1 LTHRQ
6 PVLHARNAFLHVVN
20 EHRWL
25 ATSACSLAL
34 MQEQPAVRDR
44 ARDVLRNVD
53 VAVSGATLLYAR
65 SLIEFYTKGSPEAKP
80 RTGRP
85 RQPIDIVIEDFG
97 TGIGDGTY
105 WVLVR
110 IKTSI
115 DVHLLHLTA
124 WRDVDYRSNPKNAL
138 ARPAAARLNWNRE
151 HPEIVGRIN
160 DALAEAATLATDW
173 TVPLEAL
180 HKAATERLNDQDF
193 AWPANLTGKSAVFS
207 FLDRSGL

>member
-1 LTHRQ
+1 MTHRQ
-6 PVLHARNAFLHVVN
+6 PALQARNAFLHVVN

-25 ATSACSLAL
+25 ATSACSMAL
-34 MQEQPAVRDR
+34 MQEHPAVRDR
-44 ARDVLRNVD
+44 ARHVLGNVD

-80 RTGRP
+80 GTGRP

-110 IKTSI
+110 IKASI

-124 WRDVDYRSNPKNAL
+124 WRDVDYRSDPKNAL
-138 ARPAAARLNWNRE
+138 ARPTASRLNWNRE

-160 DALAEAATLATDW
+160 DALAEAASLATDW
-173 TVPLEAL
+173 TVPLESL

-193 AWPANLTGKSAVFS
+193 DWPANLTGKSAVFS

>member
-1 LTHRQ
+1 MTHRQ
-6 PVLHARNAFLHVVN
+6 PALHARNAFLHVVN

-34 MQEQPAVRDR
+34 MQEHPAVRDR
-44 ARDVLRNVD
+44 ARNVLRNVD

-85 RQPIDIVIEDFG
+85 RQPTDIVIEDFG

-124 WRDVDYRSNPKNAL
+124 WRDVDYRSDPKNAF

-160 DALAEAATLATDW
+160 DALAEAAGLATDW
-173 TVPLEAL
+173 TVPLESL
-180 HKAATERLNDQDF
+180 HKAATQRLDDQDF
-193 AWPANLTGKSAVFS
+193 AWPVNLTGKAAVFS
-207 FLDRSGL
+207 FLDKSGL